1 MSNYDLNYR
10 PDIDGLRAIAV
21 LSVVG
26 FHVFPTLIKG
36 GFIGVD
42 IFFVISGFLISSII
56 LNNLTNDN
64 FNIFRFYSRRIKRIF
79 PALLITLLVCL
90 IVGWFILFPHEFA
103 QLGKHV
109 LSGAGFFSNF
119 TFWSEAGYFDNLAET
134 KPLLH
139 LWSLG
144 IEEQYYIIW
153 PLLLYLIWKKPR
165 IIPFVLLIIFIVSLT
180 LNISVVHR
188 DLVAAFYSPQTR
200 FWELVAGSL
209 LAYFIFKKQVSTAV
223 PAARSCEQDT
233 EHSLA
238 RGTVNKPA
246 ALYKNR
252 LTSGKTLF
260 QSASYINKKYYI
272 LQHVS
277 SLMGFILLGISL
289 LFINK
294 TKIFPGWWAI
304 LPNIGTLLII
314 LAGPRAWFN
323 KVILSNRILIWIGLI
338 SFPLYLWHWPILS
351 FAFILKG
358 DHIGIKAGLMII
370 LISIMFAWG
379 TYSFVEKPIRLN
391 QKNFIVYLLILI
403 MLVIA
408 LMGFYCNSK
417 EGFLNRP
424 FWKNFNEVNA
434 QFVGPAWQY
443 TQNDT
448 CLNRYPFDEAKD
460 YRWWF
465 CMTNKNKKPTVILLG
480 NSFANQLYPGL
491 LNSKLFSNETIL
503 SIGTCDAAKVDKT
516 KSVDISD
523 PAFPCAGER
532 PIHQEKFINN
542 IIKQNVGSL
551 KYAII
556 AGLFASP
563 SEDYISRLKRKIDF
577 LEKNH
582 IKVIIFLPHLLFN
595 KDVKSCIRPFSR
607 STGCISDLKERN
619 SLTQLSQSVIKAIS
633 KTNPNVV
640 FFDPN
645 DLFCD
650 SKKCSMTDT
659 NGLPFYRDQLHLSE
673 YGSIKLIDL
682 FEKQSEKNLSKTIIT
697 QA

>member
-1 MSNYDLNYR
+1 MSNYHLKYR

-56 LNNLTNDN
+56 LNNLTNNN
-64 FNIFRFYSRRIKRIF
+64 FNIFEFYSRRIKRIF
-79 PALLITLLVCL
+79 PALLITLLACF
-90 IVGWFILFPHEFA
+90 IVGWFILFPHEYA

-119 TFWSEAGYFDNLAET
+119 TFWFEAGYFDNLAET

-144 IEEQYYIIW
+144 VEEQYYIIW
-153 PLLLYLIWKKPR
+153 PLLLWLIWKKPP
-165 IIPFVLLIIFIVSLT
+165 IIPGVLSIIFMASLII
-180 LNISVVHR
+180 NIKVVQR

-200 FWELVAGSL
+200 FWELITGSL
-209 LAYFIFKKQVSTAV
+209 LAYFIFKKQAATAV
-223 PAARSCEQDT
+223 PNTTTHEQDT
-233 EHSLA
+233 ERS
-238 RGTVNKPA
+238 GGVNIKKQAVPN
-246 ALYKNR
+246 KDR
-252 LTSGKTLF
+252 LKLGKTLF
-260 QSASYINKKYYI
+260 QNAIDINEKHSI
-272 LQHVS
+272 LQNVS
-277 SLMGFILLGISL
+277 SLVGFILLGASL

-304 LPNIGTLLII
+304 LPNLGTLLII
-314 LAGPRAWFN
+314 LAGPKAWFN
-323 KVILSNRILIWIGLI
+323 KAILSSRVLIWIGLI
-338 SFPLYLWHWPILS
+338 SFPLYLWHWPLLS

-358 DHIGIKAGLMII
+358 EHVGIKAGLIII
-370 LISIMFAWG
+370 LISITFAWG
-379 TYSFVEKPIRLN
+379 TYSFIEKPIRLN
-391 QKNFIVYLLILI
+391 QKKFIVYLLILI

-408 LMGFYCNSK
+408 LMGFYCKNK

-434 QFVGPAWQY
+434 QFVGPDWQY
-443 TQNDT
+443 TKNDL

-460 YRWWF
+460 YQWWF
-465 CMTNKNKKPTVILLG
+465 CMMNKSKKPTVILLG

-491 LNSKLFSNETIL
+491 LNNKLFSNETIL
-503 SIGTCDAAKVDKT
+503 SIGTCDAAKVGKTPLVDKPL
-516 KSVDISD
+516 D
-523 PAFPCAGER
+523 PTFPCAGDR
-532 PIHQEKFINN
+532 PLHQEKFINN

-556 AGLFASP
+556 AGLYGAS
-563 SEDYISRLKRKIDF
+563 EEYLARLKSRIDF

-582 IKVIIFLPHLLFN
+582 IKVIVFLPHLMFN
-595 KDVKSCIRPFSR
+595 KKDVKSCIRPFSSAAR
-607 STGCISDLKERN
+607 CRSDLKERN
-619 SLTQLSQSVIKAIS
+619 ALIPFNQAVIKTIS
-633 KTNPNVV
+633 KTNPGVV

-650 SKKCSMTDT
+650 EKKCSMIDT
-659 NGLPFYRDQLHLSE
+659 NGLPFYRDQVHISE
-673 YGSIKLIDL
+673 YGSIRLADL
-682 FEKQSEKNLSKTIIT
+682 FEKWAKKNLS
-697 QA
+697 

>member
-1 MSNYDLNYR
+1 MSNYHLNYR

-56 LNNLTNDN
+56 FNNLTNNN
-64 FNIFRFYSRRIKRIF
+64 FNIFEFYSRRIKRIF
-79 PALLITLLVCL
+79 PALLITLLACF
-90 IVGWFILFPHEFA
+90 IVGWFILFPHEYA

-119 TFWSEAGYFDNLAET
+119 TFWFEAGYFDNLAET

-144 IEEQYYIIW
+144 VEEQYYIIW
-153 PLLLYLIWKKPR
+153 PLLLWLIWKKPP
-165 IIPFVLLIIFIVSLT
+165 IIPGVLSIIFMASLII
-180 LNISVVHR
+180 NIKVVHH

-200 FWELVAGSL
+200 FWELITGSL
-209 LAYFIFKKQVSTAV
+209 LAYFIFKKQSATAV
-223 PAARSCEQDT
+223 SNTTIHEQDT
-233 EHSLA
+233 EQS
-238 RGTVNKPA
+238 GGVNIKKQAVPN
-246 ALYKNR
+246 KDR
-252 LTSGKTLF
+252 LKSGKTLL
-260 QSASYINKKYYI
+260 QNAIDINEKHSI
-272 LQHVS
+272 LQNVS
-277 SLMGFILLGISL
+277 SLVGFILLGISL

-304 LPNIGTLLII
+304 LPNLGTLLII
-314 LAGPRAWFN
+314 LAGPKAWFN
-323 KVILSNRILIWIGLI
+323 KAILSSRVLIWIGLI
-338 SFPLYLWHWPILS
+338 SFPLYLWHWPLLS
-351 FAFILKG
+351 FTFILKG
-358 DHIGIKAGLMII
+358 EHVGIKAGLIII
-370 LISIMFAWG
+370 LISMMFAWG
-379 TYSFVEKPIRLN
+379 TYSFIEKPIRLN
-391 QKNFIVYLLILI
+391 QKKFIVYLLILI

-408 LMGFYCNSK
+408 LMGFYCKSK

-424 FWKNFNEVNA
+424 FWKNFNEANA

-443 TQNDT
+443 TKNDL

-465 CMTNKNKKPTVILLG
+465 CMMNKSKKPTVILLG

-491 LNSKLFSNETIL
+491 LHNKLFSNETIL
-503 SIGTCDAAKVDKT
+503 SIGTCDAAKVGKTPLFDKPL
-516 KSVDISD
+516 D
-523 PAFPCAGER
+523 PTFPCAGDR
-532 PIHQEKFINN
+532 PLHQEKFINN

-556 AGLFASP
+556 AGLYGAS
-563 SEDYISRLKRKIDF
+563 EEYLARLKSRIDF

-582 IKVIIFLPHLLFN
+582 IKVIVFLPHLMFN
-595 KDVKSCIRPFSR
+595 KKDVKSCIRPFSSAAR
-607 STGCISDLKERN
+607 CRSDLKERN
-619 SLTQLSQSVIKAIS
+619 ALIPFNQAVIKTIS
-633 KTNPNVV
+633 KTNPGVV

-650 SKKCSMTDT
+650 EKKCSMIDT
-659 NGLPFYRDQLHLSE
+659 NGLPFYRDQVHISE
-673 YGSIKLIDL
+673 YGSIKLADL
-682 FEKQSEKNLSKTIIT
+682 FEKWAKKNLS
-697 QA
+697 

>member
-1 MSNYDLNYR
+1 MSNYHLKYR

-56 LNNLTNDN
+56 LNNLTNNN
-64 FNIFRFYSRRIKRIF
+64 FNIFEFYSRRIKRIF
-79 PALLITLLVCL
+79 PALLITLLACF
-90 IVGWFILFPHEFA
+90 IVGWFILFPHEYA

-119 TFWSEAGYFDNLAET
+119 TFWFEAGYFDNLAET

-144 IEEQYYIIW
+144 VEEQYYIIW
-153 PLLLYLIWKKPR
+153 PLLLWLIWKKPP
-165 IIPFVLLIIFIVSLT
+165 IIPGVLSIIFMASLII
-180 LNISVVHR
+180 NIKVVQR

-200 FWELVAGSL
+200 FWELITGSL
-209 LAYFIFKKQVSTAV
+209 LAYFIFKKQAATAN
-223 PAARSCEQDT
+223 S
-233 EHSLA
+233 EHSVA
-238 RGTVNKPA
+238 RGAASVKMQA
-246 ALYKNR
+246 ALNNDGLK
-252 LTSGKTLF
+252 SGKTLF
-260 QSASYINKKYYI
+260 QNAIDINEKYSI
-272 LQHVS
+272 SQNVS
-277 SLMGFILLGISL
+277 SLVGFILLGASL

-304 LPNIGTLLII
+304 LPNLGTLLII
-314 LAGPRAWFN
+314 LAGPKAWFN
-323 KVILSNRILIWIGLI
+323 KAILSSRVLIWIGLI
-338 SFPLYLWHWPILS
+338 SFPLYLWHWPLLS

-358 DHIGIKAGLMII
+358 EHVGIKAGLIII
-370 LISIMFAWG
+370 LISMMFAWG
-379 TYSFVEKPIRLN
+379 TYSFIEKPIRLN
-391 QKNFIVYLLILI
+391 QKKFIVYLLILI
-403 MLVIA
+403 MLAIA
-408 LMGFYCNSK
+408 LMGFYCKSK

-434 QFVGPAWQY
+434 QFVGPDWQY
-443 TQNDT
+443 TKNDL

-460 YRWWF
+460 YQWWF
-465 CMTNKNKKPTVILLG
+465 CMMNKSKKPTVILLG

-491 LNSKLFSNETIL
+491 LHNKLFSNETIL
-503 SIGTCDAAKVDKT
+503 SIGTCDAAKVGKTPLFDKPL
-516 KSVDISD
+516 D
-523 PAFPCAGER
+523 PTFPCAGDR
-532 PIHQEKFINN
+532 PLHQEKFINN

-556 AGLFASP
+556 AGLYGAS
-563 SEDYISRLKRKIDF
+563 EEYLARLKSRIDF

-582 IKVIIFLPHLLFN
+582 IKVIVFLPHLMFN
-595 KDVKSCIRPFSR
+595 KKDVKSCIRPFSSAAR
-607 STGCISDLKERN
+607 CRSDLKERN
-619 SLTQLSQSVIKAIS
+619 ALIPFNQAVIKTIS
-633 KTNPNVV
+633 KTNPGVV

-650 SKKCSMTDT
+650 EKKCSMIDA
-659 NGLPFYRDQLHLSE
+659 NGLPFYRDQVHISE
-673 YGSIKLIDL
+673 YGSIKLADL
-682 FEKQSEKNLSKTIIT
+682 FEKWAKKNLS
-697 QA
+697 

>member
-1 MSNYDLNYR
+1 MSNDHLNYR

-56 LNNLTNDN
+56 LNNLTNNN
-64 FNIFRFYSRRIKRIF
+64 FSIFKFYSRRIKRIF
-79 PALLITLLVCL
+79 PALLITLLACL

-109 LSGAGFFSNF
+109 LGGAGFFSNF

-165 IIPFVLLIIFIVSLT
+165 LIPFVLLIIFMVSLT

-209 LAYFIFKKQVSTAV
+209 LAYFIFKKQVPAAV
-223 PAARSCEQDT
+223 PVSMPREQDT
-233 EHSLA
+233 EHSLTRSVA
-238 RGTVNKPA
+238 NVKKQA
-246 ALYKNR
+246 ALHKNC
-252 LTSGKTLF
+252 LKSGKAL
-260 QSASYINKKYYI
+260 SESPNEKYYI
-272 LQHVS
+272 LENVS
-277 SLMGFILLGISL
+277 SLVGFILICISL

-304 LPNIGTLLII
+304 LPNLGTLLII
-314 LAGPRAWFN
+314 LAGPKAWLN
-323 KVILSNRILIWIGLI
+323 KTLLSHRILIWIGLI
-338 SFPLYLWHWPILS
+338 SFPLYLWHWPLLS

-358 DHIGIKAGLMII
+358 EHIGINAGLMII
-370 LISIMFAWG
+370 LISIMLAWA
-379 TYSFVEKPIRLN
+379 TYFFVEKPIRLN
-391 QKNFIVYLLILI
+391 QNKFIVYLLILI
-403 MLVIA
+403 MLAIG
-408 LMGFYCNSK
+408 LMGFYCKSK
-417 EGFLNRP
+417 DGFLNRP
-424 FWKNFNEVNA
+424 FWKNFDEVNA
-434 QFVGPAWQY
+434 QFVGPDWQY
-443 TQNDT
+443 IKNDL
-448 CLNRYPFDEAKD
+448 CLNRYPFEEAKD
-460 YRWWF
+460 YQWWF
-465 CMTNKNKKPTVILLG
+465 CMINKNKKPTVILLG

-491 LNSKLFSNETIL
+491 LHSKLFSNETIL
-503 SIGTCDAAKVDKT
+503 SIGTCDAATVGKTPLVDL
-516 KSVDISD
+516 VAD
-523 PAFPCAGER
+523 PTMPCAGDR
-532 PIHQEKFINN
+532 PLHQEKFIND

-556 AGLFASP
+556 AGLYGAS
-563 SEDYISRLKRKIDF
+563 EEYLTRLKSRIDF
-577 LEKNH
+577 LEENH
-582 IKVIIFLPHLLFN
+582 IKVIVFLPHLLFN
-595 KDVKSCIRPFSR
+595 KKDVKSCIRPFGS
-607 STGCISDLKERN
+607 SSECISDLKERN
-619 SLTQLSQSVIKAIS
+619 SLIPFNQAVIKTIS

-650 SKKCSMTDT
+650 SKKCSRIDT
-659 NGLPFYRDQLHLSE
+659 NGLPFYRDQIHISE
-673 YGSIKLIDL
+673 YGSIKLINL
-682 FEKQSEKNLSKTIIT
+682 FEKQSAKNLSEKIIS
-697 QA
+697 

>member
-1 MSNYDLNYR
+1 MSNYHLNYR

-56 LNNLTNDN
+56 FNNLTNNN
-64 FNIFRFYSRRIKRIF
+64 FNIFEFYSRRIKRIF
-79 PALLITLLVCL
+79 PALLITLLACF
-90 IVGWFILFPHEFA
+90 IVGWFILFPHEYA

-119 TFWSEAGYFDNLAET
+119 TFWFEAGYFDNLAET

-144 IEEQYYIIW
+144 VEEQYYIIW
-153 PLLLYLIWKKPR
+153 PLLLWLIWKKPP
-165 IIPFVLLIIFIVSLT
+165 IIPGVLSIIFMASLII
-180 LNISVVHR
+180 NIKVVQR

-209 LAYFIFKKQVSTAV
+209 LAYFIFKKQAATAV
-223 PAARSCEQDT
+223 SNTTIHEQDT
-233 EHSLA
+233 EQS
-238 RGTVNKPA
+238 GGVNIKKQAVPN
-246 ALYKNR
+246 KDR
-252 LTSGKTLF
+252 LNSGKTLL
-260 QSASYINKKYYI
+260 QNAIDINEKHSI
-272 LQHVS
+272 LQNVS
-277 SLMGFILLGISL
+277 SLVGFILLGISL

-304 LPNIGTLLII
+304 LPNLGTLLII
-314 LAGPRAWFN
+314 LAGPKAWFN
-323 KVILSNRILIWIGLI
+323 KAILSSRVLIWIGLI
-338 SFPLYLWHWPILS
+338 SFPLYLWHWPLLS
-351 FAFILKG
+351 FTFILKG
-358 DHIGIKAGLMII
+358 EHVGIKAGLIII
-370 LISIMFAWG
+370 LISMMFAWG
-379 TYSFVEKPIRLN
+379 TYSFIEKPIRLN
-391 QKNFIVYLLILI
+391 QKKFIVYLLILI

-408 LMGFYCNSK
+408 LMGFYCKNK

-424 FWKNFNEVNA
+424 FWKNFGEANA
-434 QFVGPAWQY
+434 QFVGPTWQY
-443 TQNDT
+443 TKNDL

-465 CMTNKNKKPTVILLG
+465 CMMNKSKKPTVILLG

-491 LNSKLFSNETIL
+491 LHNKLFSNETIL
-503 SIGTCDAAKVDKT
+503 SIGTCDAAKVGKT
-516 KSVDISD
+516 PLVDMAAD
-523 PAFPCAGER
+523 PTSPCAGDR
-532 PIHQEKFINN
+532 PLHQEKFINN

-556 AGLFASP
+556 AGVRGASK
-563 SEDYISRLKRKIDF
+563 EYLARMKSRIDF

-582 IKVIIFLPHLLFN
+582 IKVIVFLPHLIFN
-595 KDVKSCIRPFSR
+595 KKDVKSCIRPFS
-607 STGCISDLKERN
+607 STTGCRSDLKERN
-619 SLTQLSQSVIKAIS
+619 ALIPFHQAVIKTIS
-633 KTNPNVV
+633 KTNPDVV

-650 SKKCSMTDT
+650 EKKCSIIDT
-659 NGLPFYRDQLHLSE
+659 NGLPFYRDQLHISE
-673 YGSIKLIDL
+673 YGSIKLVGL
-682 FEKQSEKNLSKTIIT
+682 FQKWVEKNLSEKIIT
-697 QA
+697 